1 MWSWAS
7 SDSRYS
13 ANWKED
19 VEEEEEKRR
28 KSEKVSTKT
37 LFSENFPAA
46 GGGVAGG
53 LTDGLIGSP
62 RGVLFSTNISSV
74 DEYRRMFLKTP
85 SKRSGDATR
94 ISGEGKCDRPE
105 K

>member
-46 GGGVAGG
+46 GGVAGG